1 MKKYNFKYK
10 SLSIDGPYSN
20 GFHLLGLILLP
31 VGVFLLIAPVFIE
44 GFESLEQSLFVGIGA
59 LVLGLIILSTYGG
72 VMVSFKDRK
81 IKEYYSLCGY
91 KTGEWLPLSEQVSI
105 DLRSFSYKS
114 TNTPNGISPT
124 LSGKVIEY
132 RTFLYSRDSDEPMV
146 YLRYTN
152 KAQAVKEAKLLS
164 IHLEADLTIPF
175 AEEGNGD

>member
-10 SLSIDGPYSN
+10 SLSMSSPYSN

-44 GFESLEQSLFVGIGA
+44 GLESLEQSLFVGIGA

-81 IKEYYSLCGY
+81 IKKYYSLCGY

-105 DLRSFSYKS
+105 ELRSFSYKY

-124 LSGKVIEY
+124 LSGKVTEY
-132 RTFLYSRDSDEPMV
+132 RTRLYSGDSDEPMV

-164 IHLEADLTIPF
+164 SHLEADLTIPF

>member
-44 GFESLEQSLFVGIGA
+44 GLESLERSLFVGIGA

-72 VMVSFKDRK
+72 VMVSFQDRK
-81 IKEYYSLCGY
+81 IKEYYSFCGY
-91 KTGEWLPLSEQVSI
+91 KTGEWLPLPEQMSTE
-105 DLRSFSYKS
+105 LRSFSYKS

-124 LSGKVIEY
+124 LSGKITEY
-132 RTFLYSRDSDEPMV
+132 RTFLYSGDSVDPVV

-152 KAQAVKEAKLLS
+152 QAQAIREAKLLS
-164 IHLEADLTIPF
+164 THLEADLTIPF
-175 AEEGNGD
+175 AEEGTGD